1 MSNLSKFGIP
11 LDGERLGMLQP
22 KLKYRFRVLFE
33 NFGTN
38 QGLRELTASV
48 QSVGRPQIQYEEIE
62 VHSYNSRAYFAGKH
76 QWQGIDVTLRDDINN
91 AVNSAVGAQ
100 IQKQMN
106 HFEQIG
112 PVAGSN
118 YKFGMQIHT
127 LDGTSGEAL
136 EIWELNGCFL
146 TGVNNDS
153 FDYTESTGMMTVTL
167 SIRYDNAVLLAGPNN
182 NEGNVVGGDPFP
194 NLLTGFTGGS
204 TIG

>member
-1 MSNLSKFGIP
+1 MSNLSRFGVP

-33 NFGTN
+33 NFGNN
-38 QGLRELTASV
+38 QSLRELTASV
-48 QSVGRPQIQYEEIE
+48 QSVTRPNINYQEIE

-76 QWQGIDVTLRDDINN
+76 EWQTISVVLRDDINN

-106 HFEQIG
+106 HFEQVG
-112 PVAGSN
+112 PVSGAN
-118 YKFGMQIHT
+118 YKFGMQIHS

-136 EIWELNGCFL
+136 EIWELTGCFL
-146 TGVNNDS
+146 TTVNNQN
-153 FDYTESTGMMTVTL
+153 FDYTASTEMMTVDLT
-167 SIRYDNAVLLAGPNN
+167 IRYDNAVLIAGPNN